1 MKLIIKEHAE
11 WKYKISDY
19 ILSESKTLKVEE
31 CHEKN
36 CQFAKVLEE
45 LEQSGKLKES
55 ELLELKKV
63 HKAFHHTIAELVLN
77 INRGVSIDEES
88 ALGIDSAFNRNYE
101 ALVKL
106 LAKVEMPS

>member
-11 WKYKISDY
+11 WKFKLSDY
-19 ILSESKTLKVEE
+19 LMSEQKTLKVEE
-31 CHEKN
+31 CHERN
-36 CQFAKVLEE
+36 CQFAKVLDE
-45 LEQSGKLKES
+45 LEQSGKLKEND
-55 ELLELKKV
+55 LVELKKV
-63 HKAFHHTIAELVLN
+63 HKAFHHTIAELVAN

-88 ALGIDSAFNRNYE
+88 ALGVDSAFNRNYE